1 MLICGRYLGVLA
13 KVDSHAT
20 VEHDFAV
27 QCLFDKLR
35 GFDIVED
42 NNDATERLQRRPRV
56 NRGMLVY
63 QASDRL
69 KVIWLEDGG
78 NVEILFAVRTESP
91 GRTLWK

>member
-13 KVDSHAT
+13 KVYSHAT

-27 QCLFDKLR
+27 QRLPDELC
-35 GFDIVED
+35 GFNIVED
-42 NNDATERLQRRPRV
+42 NDDATERLQWRPCV

-69 KVIWLEDGG
+69 EVIWLEDGG
-78 NVEILFAVRTESP
+78 NVEILFVVRTESP
-91 GRTLWK
+91 RRTLWK